1 MTNDLYQSTKSDY
14 RYLCVKRD
22 VQGNPIKIWG
32 AYCTYFYWDW
42 DDKRKYIHIGDALI
56 FSGFIDKSF
65 RFTFSKSP
73 YSSTL
78 SRYRR
83 TKMYREG
90 YSILSEEDFTNDPVY
105 DKLRDQVDK
114 KMLWRIL
121 SR

>member
-1 MTNDLYQSTKSDY
+1 MPICKDVDSDY
-14 RYLCVKRD
+14 RFLCVKRD

-32 AYCTYFYWDW
+32 AYCTYYYWDW
-42 DDKRKYIHIGDALI
+42 DDQKKYIRIYDALI

-65 RFTFSKSP
+65 RFTFSTSP
-73 YSSTL
+73 NTSTL

-90 YSILSEEDFTNDPVY
+90 YSTLSEEDFMNNPVY

-114 KMLWRIL
+114 KMLWAIL